1 MHIPLTSMEQLL
13 PFPTA
18 EELIAKK
25 RDAVVSL
32 TRGHIMSV
40 PPQATVLAAL
50 RCMAENHIGFL
61 PVIENGALVGVLS
74 ERDCARRVLLG
85 KLPAESTA
93 VREIMTT
100 RIYSVPPQAK
110 LPECVILMHE
120 KEIRHLPV
128 TRGDEIIGV
137 LSVHEVMGALIDRY
151 ERVQRRLFEERLT
164 LLYPDP
170 TSY

>member
-1 MHIPLTSMEQLL
+1 MEQLL

-18 EELIAKK
+18 EELVAKK
-25 RDAVVSL
+25 RDAVAPPAG
-32 TRGHIMSV
+32 GHILSV
-40 PPQATVLAAL
+40 QPQETVLAAL
-50 RCMAENHIGFL
+50 RCMAENHVGFL

-74 ERDCARRVLLG
+74 ERDCARRVVLG
-85 KLPAESTA
+85 QLPAERTA

-100 RIYSVPPQAK
+100 RVHSVPPQTK
-110 LPECVILMHE
+110 LPECIMLMHE

-137 LSVHEVMGALIDRY
+137 LSVREVMGALIERY

-170 TSY
+170 SSY